1 MDIRNPFEKIYIK
14 DFDGNILYTSTPI
27 LLEEL
32 QSDGSW
38 EVVEVSGLEYDHNK
52 NQYSDPEKYR
62 FVDNDPEETFR
73 NYRDIHSSEW
83 HRGFDGLK
91 KDVHYA
97 LEHNHFAPSFDKFV
111 EQVLI
116 GGNLFALLT
125 ARGNTP
131 DNLKNALMIINDEI
145 LSKEDKD
152 RQLENIRNKF
162 WLNDMSDR
170 EVLAFYFDINCYLP
184 VGNKE
189 FCKIMDIPF
198 DTMYYDKKAIAMDRY
213 ISYLD
218 KLSSQGTIIASPSK
232 LWFSD
237 DTYEN
242 IESMLYYF
250 LDNKINKK
258 GIYNGLDY
266 RLYYTGQDLDTHQDR
281 LQHAFSNNVL
291 YDRAVLSFEK
301 QKSSYT
307 RKDFDILKINI
318 DKK

>member
-73 NYRDIHSSEW
+73 NYRDIHRSEW

-131 DNLKNALMIINDEI
+131 DNLKNALMIINDKI
-145 LSKEDKD
+145 LSNEDKE
-152 RQLENIRNKF
+152 RQLINIRDRF
-162 WLNDMSDR
+162 WLEDMSDR
-170 EVLAFYFDINCYLP
+170 EVLEYYFDINCYLP
-184 VGNKE
+184 VWNKE
-189 FCKIMDIPF
+189 FCKIMNIPF
-198 DTMYYDKKAIAMDRY
+198 ETNYYDKKVIAMDRY
-213 ISYLD
+213 IWYLERLTLKGD
-218 KLSSQGTIIASPSK
+218 KNIDHCK

-242 IESMLYYF
+242 IDSMLHYF
-250 LDNKINKK
+250 LTNKSSNRSPHSM
-258 GIYNGLDY
+258 LDY
-266 RLYYTGQDLDTHQDR
+266 RLYYTGKDLDLSQKR
-281 LQHAFSNNVL
+281 LEDAFSNSPFATHIDL
-291 YDRAVLSFEK
+291 CFEK
-301 QKSSYT
+301 QKSSYS
-307 RKDFDILKINI
+307 RQDFDILKASI